1 MKQKLTRS
9 SSDKFI
15 AGVCGG
21 LARSLGWESSIVRI
35 VAVVA
40 GLFFPWGVP
49 LAYAAA
55 WLVLPLEEG
64 GSTGLEDLKRTF
76 SNNNNPPS
84 DYR

>member
-21 LARSLGWESSIVRI
+21 LARSLGWDASIVRI
-35 VAVVA
+35 VTVVA
-40 GLFFPWGVP
+40 ALFFPWGVP
-49 LAYAAA
+49 VAYGAA

-64 GSTGLEDLKRTF
+64 GSTGFEDLKKAF
-76 SNNNNPPS
+76 SSGNGNNS